1 MLQFD
6 ALQIASR
13 AMTERIAEDTRYA
26 GLLPAGLPSRR
37 RRGMAQMRA
46 RVAGALLGLARVVE
60 PTLMNVE
67 IAAGQSRTTR

>member
-13 AMTERIAEDTRYA
+13 AMTERIADETKYA
-26 GLLPAGLPSRR
+26 GLLPASSPSRR
-37 RRGMAQMRA
+37 GRGMAQIRA
-46 RVAGALLGLARVVE
+46 RVAGALLGLALVVE
-60 PTLMNVE
+60 PTLLNVE